1 MKCALLKPYPPKLYS
16 HLSNNIQSRL
26 NAEGARQDIENAPKC
41 TCWNCILAP
50 RFHPR
55 PSGDD
60 DDDNKDDGDKHN

>member
-26 NAEGARQDIENAPKC
+26 NAEGAKQDIE
-41 TCWNCILAP
+41 NCILAP